1 VGRLSATPVRRRGA
15 LGRPLFLFA
24 VLLLG
29 PAAGFC
35 ILGWNSVVREH
46 GYRVRE
52 MHRAAQDLVA
62 RRLHDAATELE
73 RIRQREE
80 KRHYYE
86 YQDAYLPRE
95 QVVETLG
102 FQESPLNRAPADPRI
117 VGYFQWELF
126 GGKKAYGRP
135 LVFPADRAE
144 LRQALTDTYG
154 DALRRKLLHAPDAVD
169 LRTARGRL
177 ETYSQRVVA
186 ANEER
191 GQLREELELEK
202 RSASKDQVQYLDN
215 FRARAREAPV
225 RVRYSP
231 FRYMVRPKDGS
242 GPTLIAWR
250 MVWVAAEQVE
260 WREVKSDRWIVQ
272 GYALDPAP
280 LFPARWTSIGSAQL
294 VRGDAL
300 GANPGGGIFTSS
312 LAAELDAEIAGI
324 ASLPGRL
331 PQVYDPSLILAG
343 RADLDVAE
351 AAWRNARNRFLLL
364 VLGLLFVVAVGFFVL
379 VRSVR
384 REVLLARRKEDFT
397 AAITHELKTPLTGI
411 RMYADMLR
419 EGWVASPEA
428 ANTYATR
435 ILDETERLGH
445 LVNQVLDLAALERG
459 VAKLN
464 AGPGDLG
471 EAVTSAVA
479 LIEPKA
485 KEAGVALTTHVE
497 PGLPPVV
504 FDPRLVRPLVLNL
517 VDNAIKYSAR
527 SETKEVRVGLRREG
541 ERAIL
546 SVADRGA
553 GIPAKLHKSIFEPFQ
568 RGGEELTRTATGIGI
583 GLALVKRYADAH
595 EARVT
600 LASEP
605 GRGTTI
611 EVRFRL

>member
-1 VGRLSATPVRRRGA
+1 MGRLRATPTRRRGT
-15 LGRPLFLFA
+15 LGRPLFLLA

-35 ILGWNSVVREH
+35 ILGWNSVVREN

-52 MHRAAQDLVA
+52 MHRGAQDLVA
-62 RRLHDAATELE
+62 QRLRDAATGLE

-80 KRHYYE
+80 KRDYYE

-102 FQESPLNRAPADPRI
+102 FQESPLNVAPADPRI
-117 VGYFQWELF
+117 LGYFQWELF

-135 LVFPADRAE
+135 LVFPADRPE
-144 LRQALTDTYG
+144 LRTTLSASYG
-154 DALRRKLLHAPDAVD
+154 LALRRKLLRAPDAVD
-169 LRTARGRL
+169 LRTGRGRQ

-191 GQLREELELEK
+191 GQLREELELER
-202 RSASKDQVQYLDN
+202 RSANKDQLQYLES
-215 FRARAREAPV
+215 FRSRAREAPV
-225 RVRYSP
+225 RVRYTP
-231 FRYMVRPKDGS
+231 FRYMVRAKNDP
-242 GPTLIAWR
+242 GPPLIAWR
-250 MVWVAAEQVE
+250 MVWIPAEQAE

-280 LFPARWTSIGSAQL
+280 MFPSTWESIGAAQM

-300 GANPGGGIFTSS
+300 GAAPGGGIFTGS

-324 ASLPGRL
+324 ASLPGRI
-331 PQVYDPSLILAG
+331 PQVYDASLILAA
-343 RADLDVAE
+343 RADRDVVDAT
-351 AAWRNARNRFLLL
+351 WRDARNRFLLL
-364 VLGLLFVVAVGFFVL
+364 VLGLAFVVAVGFFVL

-384 REVLLARRKEDFT
+384 REVLLARRKEDFI

-428 ANTYATR
+428 AHSYATR

-445 LVNQVLDLAALERG
+445 LVDQVLDLAALERG

-464 AGPGDLG
+464 ASSGDLG

-479 LIEPKA
+479 LIETKA
-485 KEAGVALTTHVE
+485 KDAGVALTTHLE
-497 PGLPPVV
+497 AGLPPVV

-527 SETKEVRVGLRREG
+527 SETKEVKVGLRREG
-541 ERAIL
+541 ERVIL
-546 SVADRGA
+546 SVTDRGA
-553 GIPAKLHKSIFEPFQ
+553 GIPAKLHKSVFEPFQ

-605 GRGTTI
+605 GQGTTI